1 VKLAILRHTNQPAD
15 DWTAA
20 RTSAAGRVFD
30 RTNLKSGSAARSTR
44 CPFDELV
51 DRVAAIR
58 TGEQP
63 DVVASSGHDGITAH
77 PDHIVVGAATDAAL
91 GRFAAGSAGEWMIGP
106 ACLR

>member
-1 VKLAILRHTNQPAD
+1 MQYPPTIWRRPSGRLDQLRSH
-15 DWTAA
+15 
-20 RTSAAGRVFD
+20 AAGRVFD

-51 DRVAAIR
+51 DRVAAVR
-58 TGEQP
+58 TEEQP

-77 PDHIVVGAATDAAL
+77 PDHIVVGAATDAAF